1 VPFWAP
7 FSDAAEITSTTPFQP
22 SRRRLGASSQPG
34 NPLPNTL
41 HHNVSARLDEAQ
53 LSHHSGVLR
62 QMARKSDIASSVINL
77 PELMQASGGGAA
89 KACPGPHAFA
99 HAGIVAVASTTVG
112 AGTRARGRQRAIS
125 GVLLRLHLLRSESM
139 STSHFSLSLL
149 SKLVG
154 SLASYEANGWPFY
167 FRTIPSKVLPPI
179 LLPKPPLLR
188 LSERLSFFSS
198 GIADDPKED
207 ADDPR

>member
-1 VPFWAP
+1 MKL
-7 FSDAAEITSTTPFQP
+7 SCRTTAASCGKWHARAISQAASSTCQN
-22 SRRRLGASSQPG
+22 SCKLLEAARRRRVLV
-34 NPLPNTL
+34 LTL
-41 HHNVSARLDEAQ
+41 SRTLAL
-53 LSHHSGVLR
+53 LR
-62 QMARKSDIASSVINL
+62 SPRQQSE
-77 PELMQASGGGAA
+77 PE
-89 KACPGPHAFA
+89 PEPE
-99 HAGIVAVASTTVG
+99 VASE
-112 AGTRARGRQRAIS
+112 RLIS

>member
-112 AGTRARGRQRAIS
+112 AGTRARGRQRAPDIRRTPASPPPSFGEHVDIALLPLPLVEAS
-125 GVLLRLHLLRSESM
+125 GVARVIRGERLAL
-139 STSHFSLSLL
+139 
-149 SKLVG
+149 
-154 SLASYEANGWPFY
+154 
-167 FRTIPSKVLPPI
+167 
-179 LLPKPPLLR
+179 LLPNHSLE
-188 LSERLSFFSS
+188 SASADFAAEAAAATFERAAVFLFQWY
-198 GIADDPKED
+198 
-207 ADDPR
+207 R